1 MAIQIN
7 KRTAHDYELEYL
19 NFVKIGVTTEH
30 TRDLARAYK
39 RDFPVEFSAFVKAF
53 REGQRHV
60 SQEYEPDLFRN
71 FLSGFVQPV
80 VPIVEPLR
88 DLLGKGELKL
98 RQPKTLGEQVAFG
111 TGALTTTVAQAIS
124 MFKAVSLI
132 PKIAKIAA
140 HSPVL
145 YQTAVRGIASF
156 LQSGIIHGYEVGKG
170 RKGLQD
176 AARDIAMTVA
186 TSTISVLPENIVRK
200 GFLNMAS
207 QVAVDLAADIGI
219 DAARGI
225 DVMSKEWWVNEIPR
239 IGLSLGYGARD
250 WASKGFVP
258 HWNPTGESLISM
270 KSAQRY
276 IKAEKFKPREQDKTR
291 KIFEGKI
298 KAENEREEALAKAYG
313 YALHAGKRSVEGDD
327 PNEINNIDYDNLSPI
342 PVPKKSAED
351 MKDQLR
357 SAETRDKVPEEL
369 REKVLANL
377 KRIKEDRV
385 LDRVRR
391 GPEQKILTGPEDISG
406 RPVKE
411 SEPAATIQKIRSP
424 EQFVED
430 MKEAGAT
437 GEIVAS
443 AGRVRDI
450 ARGISKK
457 EFRDK
462 IREDISDPA
471 KLYPENQLDQ
481 VHNYAVNE
489 LSVPKMEVI
498 NTKLEL
504 QAPGELRP
512 DGKRATSS
520 RKNSAADRLVNGKIA
535 YIDGIYHVIKGK
547 KTREAFGDRETGE
560 EAWSEALRDIRTDEA
575 PFGYALGDRI
585 PDAQERW
592 LVPIEP
598 DIVNRMRTSPE
609 AVPGMAKQFLGDLRK
624 AGFDIDE
631 ARAAETLKKEA
642 PELASD
648 ISVHFARLKMFGSR
662 YGTLTDRELADGY
675 RALFDQGTS
684 LDPDIVPPIN
694 AFRASDLSAKNRNDK
709 QLLDKEG
716 NPYPAA
722 PANILYDP
730 KLIDPISRSMGLDE
744 PRAGY
749 GASSITVRDGDKTLI
764 IKGKMVPAHGKLL
777 DAMREAGKDM
787 IFFDSA
793 VKVDRGFGDSS
804 SVVVNPDNIFIK
816 TVEYDLEKDS
826 TYSRGALDFIPPEIA
841 ERVLSKSFIDPIFR
855 WLKFT
860 QEIETEQKKFSER
873 IRNFLLTN
881 LDFTSHR
888 NAALDGAASELTPL
902 AKKVVYD
909 RFFQGEF
916 VNLRQKGGARLILR
930 GDVNNEVPPGTMAV
944 PKEVYDG
951 LRTKSVIAMLPQV
964 DRPDHAQVFRV
975 VKQPEGVEGNAAI
988 ANGADIARFLGGG
1001 LDDSK
1006 VSLLPA
1012 DNFPKE
1018 YIDWLN
1024 DIKHSIGDIFIPVKK
1039 SKHRIGDIFIPV
1051 KKSKR
1056 EYRDVKR
1063 TIEHNKKLSEAEEAV
1078 RILSRNAA
1086 LYRMMQ
1092 DNNLTVK
1099 AGKKS
1104 YAILSAD
1111 SSLEVSPRLNVIR
1124 ALKAKDKVSAR
1135 NSAMS
1140 INKFL
1145 AVWSQAASRNGES
1158 GILRDWNF
1166 SEDKMLASL
1175 FGQDIRTVEGRS
1187 VVSALKQKPEYKAW
1201 VGTRDKPGIISLF
1214 SRPKDMAITDLD
1226 DAFKIIKV
1234 FQKAIA
1240 ANPKTMG
1247 KSVREQIF
1255 NNISAKSPFPKGDT
1269 PEHKEAH
1276 DASIKE
1282 LTEYVNSKH
1291 KKLTPDEEIQVNKV
1305 FEQIEVVK
1313 YRADKDLRD
1322 VISSERYEDTKEY
1335 DLEQNT
1341 ETVVPGPNTEARNL
1355 VLNAGL
1361 TDSQMAF
1368 LSLKLLSTTGSRGVP
1383 WISFAIPRHK
1393 AGWDVLHKYFTGYN
1407 NSMKEINTRLRLPQ
1421 DTEMAKKAGPVT
1433 PDDLDAIGRAMLG
1446 EKPNKIGNS
1455 VVKVFMNPAEAMSE
1469 GLVAGVMKTQNNEP
1483 VLLKADVLTLADS
1496 IEFYGKAE
1504 QNVFNH
1510 SQSTV
1515 EDMVHWIVERSNFV
1529 EKPLT
1534 VPEIRYLS
1542 RELVSR
1548 TKALKRI
1555 VKGKYVNK
1563 NGQLVWKPGVM
1574 ARLMRLVYLPSEW
1587 MGTNKH
1593 ARKAMELNGIA
1604 LREHDGMLA
1613 LLLPE
1618 IETRSATLKTPE
1630 AKDDFID
1637 LMNNIKS
1644 ATDHGLDSSAVEFFN
1659 WYARDPLPELS
1670 PLGKE
1675 SKRTITNKKGKQ
1687 IIINDSKGI
1696 TVDRFVS
1703 DSIWHTY
1710 KNFILPRFKKQI
1722 ELDPK
1727 SRQLAAV
1734 ATHRRVQKAEGKTP
1748 GTKNVTSGTRDVDL
1762 DNLSKAEQKIA
1773 EEALVKPKEVIKFI
1787 MNNSRLTSM
1796 HTRYPLY
1803 DLPDSKKGDA
1813 LSRKQGGALS
1823 EVIIEKFAKAATHK
1837 GNPLDIF
1844 SSFLPQLDPTKH
1856 AEAREAGTVSKVS
1869 GLNRNP
1875 GEDLYN
1881 FINAVSLWRFR
1892 EEFRANASEALQKML
1907 EGIPDDQVEGAKH
1920 GESLKAMAD
1929 YFQKWAEDVVGPRQH
1944 GSTWE
1949 KWKADLVTI
1958 FTNLSVANKL
1968 GVSSSSVMRN
1978 KVGGIFNLLIYGG
1991 LPKLRES
1998 MKLALNPNHTIAG
2011 VKVGEIQRRLGIAR
2025 HVIRPGVELSGATE
2039 WTRRVNNKISRLQ
2052 AEKESRGYSRNFERI
2067 DSALQYAKEY
2077 SRRSA
2082 EWSLNHSMLA
2092 MAFGGNWTFTGT
2104 EQSLRTTAGVLG
2116 WQQKW
2121 DLFKEQWDA
2130 NTELR
2135 KYYKNDLTKFE
2146 KDAQPELLK
2155 AASTMID
2162 LTQFNYHTI
2171 NTPELIRRSDVAR
2184 LILQF
2189 RKWTINQTN
2198 LLYRNLGKP
2207 MKDMMGGKA
2216 AKEEIERAVRL
2227 MGAYALA
2234 GGASYFSANL
2244 AEWAEET
2251 GERAGGASGFALI
2264 AGGKAIRSVLPG
2276 GINFLNYLDNDFT
2289 EFAASLNA
2297 MLFGDETEKKYSF
2310 FGKDPFT
2317 WVAGP
2322 TLGLYMDALISFGM
2336 ANEFRQA
2343 KFRWDALS
2351 YGLSAVHPVLGSRDL
2366 RRIIEA
2372 TVDPR
2377 DLPEKWRVRD
2387 RKKSIRSAILSTF
2400 AAYPFDFKR
2409 KEKPWG
2415 GQIKSRDDAPFRNID
2430 DAPFRN
2436 VEF

>member
-7 KRTAHDYELEYL
+7 KRTAHDYELKYL
-19 NFVKIGVTTEH
+19 DFVKIGMPLEH
-30 TRDLARAYK
+30 KRDLARAYK

-53 REGQRHV
+53 GEGQRQV
-60 SQEYEPDLFRN
+60 NQEYEPDLFRN

-111 TGALTTTVAQAIS
+111 TGALTTTVAQAIPI
-124 MFKAVSLI
+124 FKAVSLI

-258 HWNPTGESLISM
+258 HWNPTGESLIAM

-276 IKAEKFKPREQDKTR
+276 IKAEKFKPGEQDKVR
-291 KIFEGKI
+291 RIFEGKI

-313 YALHAGKRSVEGDD
+313 YALHAAKRSVEGDD
-327 PNEINNIDYDNLSPI
+327 PNAINNIQTDSLG
-342 PVPKKSAED
+342 PVPVKKKPVEI
-351 MKDQLR
+351 MQDQLR
-357 SAETRDKVPEEL
+357 SIGTQDKIPEEL
-369 REKVLANL
+369 REKILA
-377 KRIKEDRV
+377 RV
-385 LDRVRR
+385 WR
-391 GPEQKILTGPEDISG
+391 GPEPKILTGPDEISG
-406 RPVKE
+406 RPIE
-411 SEPAATIQKIRSP
+411 EPEPAVTIQKTRSP
-424 EQFVED
+424 EKFVRD
-430 MKEAGAT
+430 MKKAGAT
-437 GEIVAS
+437 GEIIAS
-443 AGRVRDI
+443 ADRVRDV
-450 ARGISKK
+450 ALTISKK
-457 EFRDK
+457 EFKDK
-462 IREDISDPA
+462 LREDISDPA

-481 VHNYAVNE
+481 VYNYAVNE
-489 LSVPKMEVI
+489 SRVYKVAVI
-498 NTKLEL
+498 NGQPEL
-504 QAPGELRP
+504 QVPGEVRP
-512 DGKRATSS
+512 DGRIATDS
-520 RKNSAADRLVNGKIA
+520 RKNSMADNMLGSKVS

-547 KTREAFGDRETGE
+547 KTRT
-560 EAWSEALRDIRTDEA
+560 ALGKTEIKEDEWPEHLQNIRTNTA
-575 PFGYALGDRI
+575 PHGYALGNRI
-585 PDAQERW
+585 PGTQQRW
-592 LVPIEP
+592 LVSIDPRV
-598 DIVNRMRTSPE
+598 VNSMKGGPEVIPRMVE
-609 AVPGMAKQFLGDLRK
+609 QFLFQLKNAGLKVSK
-624 AGFDIDE
+624 AHE
-631 ARAAETLKKEA
+631 AEIRAQEPL
-642 PELASD
+642 ELASS
-648 ISVHFARLKMFGSR
+648 ISLHNARMDMFGGR
-662 YGTLTDRELADGY
+662 YGTLTHEQLTDGY
-675 RALFDQGTS
+675 KALFDQGTS
-684 LDPDIVPPIN
+684 LDSDIVPNISALRLPDIN
-694 AFRASDLSAKNRNDK
+694 ARDENGK
-709 QLLDKEG
+709 LLLNEDG

-722 PANILYDP
+722 PADILYDP

-749 GASSITVRDGDKTLI
+749 GVSSITVRTGDKRLIVKGNMAPAQGNILESMRTL
-764 IKGKMVPAHGKLL
+764 GHQ
-777 DAMREAGKDM
+777 M

-793 VKVDRGFGDSS
+793 VKVDLGFGEASS
-804 SVVVNPDNIFIK
+804 FTVHPNNILIK
-816 TVEYDLEKDS
+816 TVENDLQKDS
-826 TYSRGALDFIPPEIA
+826 TYGRGALDFIPAEISA
-841 ERVLSKSFIDPIFR
+841 KVLNKSFIDPIFE
-855 WLKFT
+855 WLKLT
-860 QEIETEQKKFSER
+860 QEIQTDQKKFSER
-873 IRNFLLTN
+873 IINLL
-881 LDFTSHR
+881 LMEEDFTSHR
-888 NAALDGAASELTPL
+888 NIAFYGAANELAPL

-909 RFFQGEF
+909 KFFQGKLM
-916 VNLRQKGGARLILR
+916 NLMQKGGARLILR
-930 GDVNNEVPPGTMAV
+930 GDANNEVALGTIAV
-944 PKEVYDG
+944 PKEVYDS
-951 LRTKSVIAMLPQV
+951 LKTKRVIAMRSEV
-964 DRPDHAQVFRV
+964 DRPDHVHVFKV

-988 ANGADIARFLGGG
+988 VNGADIARFLGGG
-1001 LDDSK
+1001 LDDNM
-1006 VSLLPA
+1006 VSLLPV

-1018 YIDWLN
+1018 YIDWLEK
-1024 DIKHSIGDIFIPVKK
+1024 IKGYKPRVSVHALK
-1039 SKHRIGDIFIPV
+1039 STH
-1051 KKSKR
+1051 
-1056 EYRDVKR
+1056 EYQDVKR
-1063 TIEHNKKLSEAEEAV
+1063 TIEQNNIQLEAEEAV
-1078 RILSRNAA
+1078 RTLSRVMA
-1086 LYRMMQ
+1086 LYRLMQ
-1092 DNNLTVK
+1092 DNNLTVQV
-1099 AGKKS
+1099 GKKR
-1104 YAILSAD
+1104 YAPLSPD
-1111 SSLEVSPRLNVIR
+1111 SNVLAIDRLHVIGATKEIDDSIPQTLVISVKRLLETWSEIV
-1124 ALKAKDKVSAR
+1124 AKNRD
-1135 NSAMS
+1135 
-1140 INKFL
+1140 
-1145 AVWSQAASRNGES
+1145 S
-1158 GILRDWNF
+1158 GTEVDWNF
-1166 SEDKMLASL
+1166 SEDKILASM
-1175 FGQDIRTVEGRS
+1175 FGQDIRTAEGKS
-1187 VVSALKQKPEYKAW
+1187 VVRALKQKPEYKAW
-1201 VGTRDKPGIISLF
+1201 VGTKDKPGIISLF
-1214 SRPKDMAITDLD
+1214 GRTGDMNITELD
-1226 DAFKIIKV
+1226 VAFKTIKSL
-1234 FQKAIA
+1234 QEAIA

-1255 NNISAKSPFPKGDT
+1255 NNISAKSPFPKGGT
-1269 PEHKEAH
+1269 PEHSEAH
-1276 DASIKE
+1276 RGSIAE
-1282 LTEYVNSKH
+1282 LTEYVGNKY
-1291 KKLTPDEEIQVNKV
+1291 KKLTPQEEEKVQKV
-1305 FEQIEVVK
+1305 FEQIELVK
-1313 YRADKDLRD
+1313 YRADNDLRD

-1341 ETVVPGPNTEARNL
+1341 ETVVPGPNTEARTL
-1355 VLNAGL
+1355 VLKAGL
-1361 TDSQMAF
+1361 TDDQMAF
-1368 LSLKLLSTTGSRGVP
+1368 LSLKLLSTTGARGVP
-1383 WISFAIPRHK
+1383 WISFAIPRHR

-1407 NSMKEINTRLRLPQ
+1407 NSMKEINTRLTPPQ
-1421 DTEMAKKAGPVT
+1421 DTEMAKNVGPVT
-1433 PDDLDAIGRAMLG
+1433 PDDL
-1446 EKPNKIGNS
+1446 EKIGNS
-1455 VVKVFMNPAEAMSE
+1455 ILGKSNKIVGGVVKAFMNPVEAMSE
-1469 GLVAGVMKTQNNEP
+1469 GLVAGAMKTQNNEP

-1496 IEFYGKAE
+1496 IEFYSKAE
-1504 QNVFNH
+1504 QNIFSH
-1510 SQSTV
+1510 SQRTV
-1515 EDMVHWIVERSNFV
+1515 EDMVHWIVQRSNFV

-1618 IETRSATLKTPE
+1618 VETRSATLKTQK

-1644 ATDHGLDSSAVEFFN
+1644 ATDPDLDSSAVEFFN
-1659 WYARDPLPELS
+1659 WYAREPLAELS
-1670 PLGKE
+1670 PLGK
-1675 SKRTITNKKGKQ
+1675 KGKP
-1687 IIINDSKGI
+1687 I
-1696 TVDRFVS
+1696 TVDKFVS
-1703 DSIWHTY
+1703 DIIWNTY
-1710 KNFILPRFKKQI
+1710 KDFILPRFKKQLD
-1722 ELDPK
+1722 LDPK
-1727 SRQLAAV
+1727 FRQLAAI

-1748 GTKNVTSGTRDVDL
+1748 GTKSVTSGTRDVDL

-1803 DLPDSKKGDA
+1803 SLPDSKKGDA
-1813 LSRKQGGALS
+1813 LSKKQGGALS
-1823 EVIIEKFAKAATHK
+1823 KVIIEKFAEATTYK

-1856 AEAREAGTVSKVS
+1856 AEAREAGTVSEVS

-1892 EEFRANASEALQKML
+1892 EGFRANASETLQKML
-1907 EGIPDDQVEGAKH
+1907 ADIPDDQVEGAKH

-1978 KVGGIFNLLIYGG
+1978 KIGGMFNLLIYGG

-1998 MKLALNPNHTIAG
+1998 MELALNPNHKIAG
-2011 VKVGEIQRRLGIAR
+2011 VTVGEMTRRLGIAR
-2025 HVIRPGVELSGATE
+2025 HTIRDVGGGASATE
-2039 WTRRVNNKISRLQ
+2039 WTRRVDNEIRRLQ
-2052 AEKESRGYSRNFERI
+2052 AEKESRGYSRNFERV

-2104 EQSLRTTAGVLG
+2104 EQRLRTIAGVLG

-2130 NTELR
+2130 NAELR

-2184 LILQF
+2184 LVLQF
-2189 RKWTINQTN
+2189 KKWTINQTN

-2207 MKDMMGGKA
+2207 MRDMMGGKA
-2216 AKEEIERAVRL
+2216 AKEEIERTVRL
-2227 MGAYALA
+2227 VGAYALA

-2251 GERAGGASGFALI
+2251 GERVGGASGFALI

-2317 WVAGP
+2317 WASGP
-2322 TLGLYMDALISFGM
+2322 TLSLYMDALISFGM

-2343 KFRWDALS
+2343 RFRWDALS

-2415 GQIKSRDDAPFRNID
+2415 GQIKSRDDAPFRNI
-2430 DAPFRN
+2430 
-2436 VEF
+2436 EF